1 LPILVV
7 GSLALGF
14 SLVGYVPS
22 TASGIVVRVIFA
34 ATGTSLIISTLWAAA
49 LGQTNGRRSLRAVP
63 GFWLSFSI
71 LLLGLFHNWFLIR
84 VTADKKS
91 VALFLIS
98 WSIVTF
104 A

>member
-1 LPILVV
+1 
-7 GSLALGF
+7 
-14 SLVGYVPS
+14 
-22 TASGIVVRVIFA
+22 
-34 ATGTSLIISTLWAAA
+34 
-49 LGQTNGRRSLRAVP
+49 
-63 GFWLSFSI
+63 LSFSI
-71 LLLGLFHNWFLIR
+71 LSLGLFHNSLLIR